1 MIKAMKD
8 FQIPMRVEVDKETA
22 SATFGRFTTEAY
34 ERGFGTTVG
43 NALRRVL
50 LSSLTGAAVTT
61 VKIEGVLHEFST
73 IPGVTEDVTSIILNV
88 KGLRL
93 ALHTD
98 KPKTIRLKKKGPGE
112 AKGSDIIH
120 DADISIL
127 TPNLHIATLDKDATL
142 DLEMTVKH
150 GRGYVPAERNKE
162 EGLPIGVIA
171 IDSIFSPIKRV
182 NFHVENARVGRMTD
196 YDKLTLEIWTDGT
209 ISPSDALSTA
219 AGILRDHVEIFIN
232 PEARVEGRAELSGDD
247 AQREINKNLF
257 RSVNELELSVRAA
270 NCLKNANIKTI
281 ADLVQKSEAEML
293 KTKNFGKKSLNEIK
307 EILTDMGLQR
317 SQERVGEGTVRHRK
331 KGRQLGRQTKHRWAL
346 FRSLVTSL
354 LEHERIETTEAKAK
368 EIRGFTDRMITLGK
382 DGSLPARRRA
392 LSFLRSKDVVSKL
405 FSDVAGR
412 FKDRPGGYTRMVKT
426 RRRIGDAAEL
436 VAIELVARAEASTAK
451 KSAPPSAKPEKSE

>member
-142 DLEMTVKH
+142 DMEMTVKH

-162 EGLPIGVIA
+162 EGLPIGVQI
-171 IDSIFSPIKRV
+171 IGPQY
-182 NFHVENARVGRMTD
+182 GD
-196 YDKLTLEIWTDGT
+196 Y
-209 ISPSDALSTA
+209 S
-219 AGILRDHVEIFIN
+219 
-232 PEARVEGRAELSGDD
+232 
-247 AQREINKNLF
+247 
-257 RSVNELELSVRAA
+257 
-270 NCLKNANIKTI
+270 TI
-281 ADLVQKSEAEML
+281 AFAK
-293 KTKNFGKKSLNEIK
+293 
-307 EILTDMGLQR
+307 
-317 SQERVGEGTVRHRK
+317 
-331 KGRQLGRQTKHRWAL
+331 
-346 FRSLVTSL
+346 L
-354 LEHERIETTEAKAK
+354 LEEEYR
-368 EIRGFTDRMITLGK
+368 
-382 DGSLPARRRA
+382 
-392 LSFLRSKDVVSKL
+392 SFVPP
-405 FSDVAGR
+405 
-412 FKDRPGGYTRMVKT
+412 PGYN
-426 RRRIGDAAEL
+426 
-436 VAIELVARAEASTAK
+436 
-451 KSAPPSAKPEKSE
+451 

>member
-8 FQIPMRVEVDKETA
+8 FQIPMRVEVDKETV
-22 SATFGRFTTEAY
+22 SPTFGRFTTEAF

-93 ALHTD
+93 ALHSD

-120 DADISIL
+120 DADVAIL

-142 DLEMTVKH
+142 DIEMTIKH

-182 NFHVENARVGRMTD
+182 NFQVENARVGRMTD
-196 YDKLTLEIWTDGT
+196 YDKLTMEIWTDGT
-209 ISPSDALSTA
+209 ILPSDALSTA
-219 AGILRDHVEIFIN
+219 AGILRDHVDIFIN
-232 PEARVEGRAELSGDD
+232 PEARVEGRSELAGDD

-281 ADLVQKSEAEML
+281 ADLVQKTEGEML

-307 EILTDMGLQR
+307 EILTDMGL
-317 SQERVGEGTVRHRK
+317 S
-331 KGRQLGRQTKHRWAL
+331 LGVKLDA
-346 FRSLVTSL
+346 
-354 LEHERIETTEAKAK
+354 
-368 EIRGFTDRMITLGK
+368 
-382 DGSLPARRRA
+382 
-392 LSFLRSKDVVSKL
+392 VVS
-405 FSDVAGR
+405 
-412 FKDRPGGYTRMVKT
+412 GGT
-426 RRRIGDAAEL
+426 
-436 VAIELVARAEASTAK
+436 
-451 KSAPPSAKPEKSE
+451 PKSE

>member
-8 FQIPMRVEVDKETA
+8 FQIPMRVEVDKETV
-22 SATFGRFTTEAY
+22 SPTFGRFTTEAF

-93 ALHTD
+93 ALHSD
-98 KPKTIRLKKKGPGE
+98 KPKMIRLKKKGPGE
-112 AKGSDIIH
+112 AKGSDIVH
-120 DADISIL
+120 DADVTIL

-142 DLEMTVKH
+142 DMEMTVKH

-182 NFHVENARVGRMTD
+182 NFQVENARVGRMTD

-209 ISPSDALSTA
+209 ILPSDALSTA
-219 AGILRDHVEIFIN
+219 AGILRDHVDIFIN
-232 PEARVEGRAELSGDD
+232 PEARVEGRSELAGDE

-281 ADLVQKSEAEML
+281 ADLVQKTEGEML

-307 EILTDMGLQR
+307 EILTDMGL
-317 SQERVGEGTVRHRK
+317 SLGVKIDTMASSGT
-331 KGRQLGRQTKHRWAL
+331 
-346 FRSLVTSL
+346 
-354 LEHERIETTEAKAK
+354 
-368 EIRGFTDRMITLGK
+368 
-382 DGSLPARRRA
+382 P
-392 LSFLRSKDVVSKL
+392 
-405 FSDVAGR
+405 
-412 FKDRPGGYTRMVKT
+412 
-426 RRRIGDAAEL
+426 
-436 VAIELVARAEASTAK
+436 
-451 KSAPPSAKPEKSE
+451 KSE